1 MDYSLNKNHSEENK
15 DNKDKSNDEKNKKNS
30 KALFAFLIFLIIFSL
45 GIYYFI
51 SSNSQSTGYGVL
63 DNNINDI
70 NDPLLKLIDNT
81 NYNYNNFDFHLNEEN
96 LWETKILNPLTKK
109 EMIIKLN
116 NGPAG
121 LTKISRSQNLNK
133 FILYMEEFRRVDSNI
148 NGAVYISYPPDANGT
163 MGVAFLEVYNNLND
177 GMSISAFPAFS
188 NNNSN
193 NKEFRIIE
201 ACSDLEEPVIF
212 LRYKSPT
219 QIMYKEPNCIIV
231 QGEDKELWKA
241 ENLLL
246 YIFYGIIPN

>member
-30 KALFAFLIFLIIFSL
+30 KALFAFLIFLIIFSI

-70 NDPLLKLIDNT
+70 NDPFLEIIDDNR
-81 NYNYNNFDFHLNEEN
+81 YSYNNFNFERDDILWKTKVRNPKSKEELLVKLHYGPAN
-96 LWETKILNPLTKK
+96 
-109 EMIIKLN
+109 LN
-116 NGPAG
+116 NIP
-121 LTKISRSQNLNK
+121 RSQNINK
-133 FILYMEEFRRVDSNI
+133 FKDYMNLFNGNNNQSGATYILF
-148 NGAVYISYPPDANGT
+148 PPDANGT
-163 MGVAFLEVYNNLND
+163 MGVAFLEVYSNLQE
-177 GMSISAFPAFS
+177 GMGINAYPAFT
-188 NNNSN
+188 NNNTDQTEIPLKSCEES
-193 NKEFRIIE
+193 KEPIIW
-201 ACSDLEEPVIF
+201 
-212 LRYKSPT
+212 LRHKSPT